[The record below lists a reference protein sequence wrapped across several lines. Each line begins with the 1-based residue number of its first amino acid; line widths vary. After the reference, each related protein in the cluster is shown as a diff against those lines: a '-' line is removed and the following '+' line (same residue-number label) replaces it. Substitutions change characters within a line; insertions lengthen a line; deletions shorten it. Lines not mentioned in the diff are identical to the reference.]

1 MATVTVTVDCEAAG
15 KGKCYTRELV
25 KVAEE
30 FMVPLTWLIFV
41 SEKDPM
47 SNVNLYH
54 GEYFHRIPSWHEYG
68 MLLSFENSH
77 GYISDPEERGNVIR
91 IGKDVLKQC
100 HIKATSFRA
109 HRFDLLP
116 ADLRYLADIGILVDG
131 SACPGAQD
139 KHEVAWPDGPA
150 QPYRPSAEDLAK
162 PGDAPIWMIPLATY
176 RGVAAYLDFG
186 WAKVEPVIRHAI
198 ENSPVVHIALSDYVE
213 NTATLRNALT
223 LLKQSGAR
231 FATLT
236 QVASEL

>member
-15 KGKCYTRELV
+15 KGKCYTKELV

-30 FMVPLTWLIFV
+30 FMVPLTWLIYV

-109 HRFDLLP
+109 HGFDLLP
-116 ADLRYLADIGILVDG
+116 TDLKYLADIGILVDG

-139 KHEVAWPDGPA
+139 KHQVARPDGPVE
-150 QPYRPSAEDLAK
+150 PYRPSETDLSI
-162 PGDAPIWMIPLATY
+162 PGSSPVWRVPLATY
-176 RGVAAYLDFG
+176 RGVSAYLDFG
-186 WAKVEPVIRHAI
+186 WPKVEPVLHHAL
-198 ENSPVVHIALSDYVE
+198 EALPVIHVALSDYVE
-213 NTATLRNALT
+213 NTSTLRSALS
-223 LLKQSGAR
+223 LLKKGGAR